1 MQLNVNR
8 MLKRRLNKRTSRC
21 AEFRD
26 ENYTSAKAPSTGGS
40 SRIASNC
47 WYENYSAELSKLSRS
62 FLAEVK
68 AECKMSLTRRL
79 ISTPCFENF
88 PLNDLSSFLATFI
101 IRNQQNHLICRFEK
115 GNGESKKIFW
125 IKVAA
130 TEIGFELTF
139 FIPNFFFNPII
150 EVLLHSDTSSNLRR
164 GAFREFWQNNLI
176 RFFSCELTFS

>member
-1 MQLNVNR
+1 M
-8 MLKRRLNKRTSRC
+8 RRVSWRKLYISKSSFNGGFFKDCVKLLIRKLFSG
-21 AEFRD
+21 AF
-26 ENYTSAKAPSTGGS
+26 KAFS
-40 SRIASNC
+40 
-47 WYENYSAELSKLSRS
+47 ELSRS

-79 ISTPCFENF
+79 ISAPCFENF

-101 IRNQQNHLICRFEK
+101 IQNQQNHLICRFEK

-176 RFFSCELTFS
+176 RVFSCELTFS